1 MRELGMK
8 SIENINA
15 MESRSG
21 MSGSVQMRV
30 GHGRGS
36 KISYNRL
43 REMCL
48 AAGADDVG
56 VVEIDRVGLEDER
69 DAALAAFPRAKVFV
83 SFVCRVGRE
92 NMRTPMRSVSNLEFH
107 HVADKVN
114 EVGRALV
121 HAFEREG
128 LGAINPAHGFPME
141 ADNWPGRLWVISHKP
156 IAQAAGLGVM
166 GIHRIVIHPKFGNH
180 ILLGT
185 IVLDAEVDYGD
196 AQVDSPLDYN
206 PCMECKLCVAACP
219 TGAVKPDGQFD
230 FAACYT
236 HNYREFMGGFGDWVE
251 GIASSKNAKEYR
263 EKYTDAETV
272 SMWQSLGFGPSYK
285 AAYCMAVCPAGED
298 VIGPFLENKKQ
309 YIADIVKPLQ
319 KKEETVYVID
329 GSDAQQYVA
338 KRFRNKV
345 AKAVGSGLRPIDAPS
360 FYSALPHL
368 FQRGKSKGLD
378 CVYHFS
384 IHGKNR
390 ETHHAT
396 VTIRDQTLDVVSG
409 LSGKPTV
416 RLIASEAAWIGFVR
430 KERSL
435 VRGLLSFGI
444 KIKGDPRLMLRFGQ
458 CFPS

>member
-1 MRELGMK
+1 MK
-8 SIENINA
+8 PSQT
-15 MESRSG
+15 
-21 MSGSVQMRV
+21 MSNKTTQAGEHGTVQMRV
-30 GHGRGS
+30 GHGDGA

-56 VVEIDRVGLEDER
+56 IVEIDRAGLEEER
-69 DAALAAFPRAKVFV
+69 DGALAAFPRSKVFV
-83 SFVCRVGRE
+83 SYVCRVGRE

-114 EVGRALV
+114 EVGRELV
-121 HAFEREG
+121 HALEREG
-128 LGAINPAHGFPME
+128 IGAINPAHGFPME
-141 ADNWPGRLWVISHKP
+141 ADNWPGRLWVVSHKP
-156 IAQAAGLGVM
+156 IAEAAGMGVM
-166 GIHRIVIHPKFGNH
+166 GIHRIVIHPNFGNH

-185 IVLDAEVDYGD
+185 VVIDAEVEYE
-196 AQVDSPLDYN
+196 DSERDEPLDFN
-206 PCMECKLCVAACP
+206 PCLECKLCVAACP
-219 TGAVKPDGQFD
+219 TGAVKPNGDFD

-263 EKYTDAETV
+263 SKYSDTETV
-272 SMWQSLGFGPSYK
+272 SMWQSLGFGPNYK

-309 YIADIVKPLQ
+309 YVADVVKPLQ
-319 KKEETVYVID
+319 KKDETIYVIE

-338 KRFRNKV
+338 TRYRNKKI
-345 AKAVGSGLRPIDAPS
+345 KAVGSGLRPNSAAG
-360 FYSALPHL
+360 FFSALPLL
-368 FQRGKSKGLD
+368 FQREQSRGLD
-378 CVYHFS
+378 CVYHFT
-384 IHGKNR
+384 IENKVKGQGKD
-390 ETHHAT
+390 THKAT
-396 VTIRDQTLDVVSG
+396 ITIRDQKLEVKDG
-409 LSGKPTV
+409 LHGKATI

-435 VRGLLSFGI
+435 VRGLLTFGI
-444 KIKGDPRLMLRFGQ
+444 KIKGNPKLMLRFGQ